1 MSETPYG
8 IVGDGRMASHLAR
21 YLDLCGLTY
30 RQWSRRRAR
39 ETGQTLAD
47 VVGPCRT
54 VLLLID
60 DSAIAPFASEQFEL
74 SEKNLVHFSGCVT
87 TPRAQGM
94 HPLCTFDTGKYDLE
108 TYRAIPFVCEPEPHA
123 FPDLFP
129 ELPNPS
135 YVLDVGLKPLYHAV
149 SVMGG
154 PFTTL
159 LWNKLHQVFEER
171 LGLPREVAGPYMTR
185 VFDNLHVAPEAA
197 RTGPLTRADVE
208 TIRSNL
214 EALEGDPFAGVYRA
228 FVQATTPEL
237 IAEFK

>member
-8 IVGDGRMASHLAR
+8 IVGDGRMASHLVR
-21 YLDLCGLTY
+21 YLDLSGVPC
-30 RQWSRRRAR
+30 RQWSRRRAAD
-39 ETGQTLAD
+39 GGPNLAE
-47 VVGPCRT
+47 VVEPCRV

-60 DSAIAPFASEQFEL
+60 DSAIDSFASERSEL
-74 SEKNLVHFSGCVT
+74 SGKDLVHFSGCVT

-94 HPLCTFDTGKYDLE
+94 HPLCTFDTGTYDLD
-108 TYRAIPFVCEPEPHA
+108 TYEAIPFICEPEPHT

-129 ELPNPS
+129 ELPNPF

-159 LWNKLHQVFEER
+159 LWDKLHQVFEER
-171 LGLPREVAGPYMTR
+171 LGLPREVAGPYMAR
-185 VFDNLHVAPEAA
+185 VFQNLSNAPEAA
-197 RTGPLTRADVE
+197 RTGPLTRADAD

-228 FVQATTPEL
+228 FVQATNPEL
-237 IAEFK
+237 LTELT

>member
-129 ELPNPS
+129 ETSESEL
-135 YVLDVGLKPLYHAV
+135 
-149 SVMGG
+149 
-154 PFTTL
+154 
-159 LWNKLHQVFEER
+159 R
-171 LGLPREVAGPYMTR
+171 LGCRPQATLPRRLRHGRAIHHAAVEQAPPGLRGAARAAREVAGPYMTR
-185 VFDNLHVAPEAA
+185 VFDNLRVAPEAA

-214 EALEGDPFAGVYRA
+214 EALEGTPSRA
-228 FVQATTPEL
+228 CTARSSKRRPQS
-237 IAEFK
+237 